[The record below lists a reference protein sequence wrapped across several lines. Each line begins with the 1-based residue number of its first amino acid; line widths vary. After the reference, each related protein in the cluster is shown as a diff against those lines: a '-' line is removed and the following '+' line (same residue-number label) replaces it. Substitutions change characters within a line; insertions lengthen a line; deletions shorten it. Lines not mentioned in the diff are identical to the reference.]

1 MSKWNLQEMFHLFK
15 LRGFLNLQLCLKFR
29 LVFYTNQHVSLSEA
43 FPLPFANNEK
53 ETTNIEKKWKYIN
66 WTISFWK
73 VDSNWHFW
81 ALVEVHS
88 RRWRRGKESTGNA
101 RDTCFIPGG
110 EDPLKKEMATQSSI
124 LTREIPRRGA
134 CSPPSSSLHG
144 ILQARIL
151 EQVATPTSSGSSPPR
166 DQTQVSHIAGG
177 FFTIWATREAYFSV
191 LFTNLLYTDM
201 Y

>member
-1 MSKWNLQEMFHLFK
+1 M
-15 LRGFLNLQLCLKFR
+15 
-29 LVFYTNQHVSLSEA
+29 
-43 FPLPFANNEK
+43 
-53 ETTNIEKKWKYIN
+53 
-66 WTISFWK
+66 
-73 VDSNWHFW
+73 
-81 ALVEVHS
+81 EVHS
-88 RRWRRGKESTGNA
+88 RRWCHGKESTGNA

-124 LTREIPRRGA
+124 LAWEIPRREA

-151 EQVATPTSSGSSPPR
+151 EQVATPTSRGSSPPR
-166 DQTQVSHIAGG
+166 DQSQVSHIAGG

-201 Y
+201 YYDIISKIKHKFVLRHSDSYPYQKFYWQNHFNNMFNICFTVHS